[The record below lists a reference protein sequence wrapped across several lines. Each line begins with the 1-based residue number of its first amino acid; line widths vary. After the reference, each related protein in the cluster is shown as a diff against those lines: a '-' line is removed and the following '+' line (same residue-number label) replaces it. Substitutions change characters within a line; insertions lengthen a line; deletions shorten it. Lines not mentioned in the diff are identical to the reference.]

1 MTPNKLLR
9 NLTGQVIKNLKIFTI
24 DDKKE
29 EKFLRTKTADFDFT
43 KFTKKEIREL
53 IKKMKKIMLEAN
65 GVGLS
70 ANQVGLN
77 LRMFIYQ
84 EHGKPLKAILNP
96 EIVKSSK
103 KTTIIE
109 EGCLSVPGIYGE
121 VERPEKIVLLSRDK
135 NGRKIKM
142 EAFGLLARIFQHEVD
157 HLNGVLFIDRT
168 KKIYKINDN
177 VKS

>member
-1 MTPNKLLR
+1 MIT
-9 NLTGQVIKNLKIFTI
+9 QNLKILTI
-24 DDKKE
+24 NNKTE
-29 EKFLRTKTADFDFT
+29 EKFLRQKTAIFDFG
-43 KFTKKEIREL
+43 KFSKKEIKEL
-53 IKKMKKIMLEAN
+53 IEKMEKTMLKAN

-84 EHGKPLKAILNP
+84 EPGKPLKAVFNP

-109 EGCLSVPGIYGE
+109 EGCLSVPGIYGK
-121 VERPEKIVLLSRDK
+121 VERPEKIVLLSQDK

-157 HLNGVLFIDRT
+157 HLNGILFIDRT
-168 KKIYKINDN
+168 KKIYKINDS

>member
-1 MTPNKLLR
+1 MAIQNLKILTINNKAEEKLLR
-9 NLTGQVIKNLKIFTI
+9 QKI
-24 DDKKE
+24 
-29 EKFLRTKTADFDFT
+29 AVFDFET
-43 KFTKKEIREL
+43 RSTSSGQKFTKKKIDELLKQMREE
-53 IKKMKKIMLEAN
+53 MLEAN

-77 LRMFIYQ
+77 LRMFLYQ
-84 EHGKPLKAILNP
+84 EPGKPFKAAFNP

-103 KTTIIE
+103 KTTTIE

-121 VERPEKIVLLSRDK
+121 VERPEKVVLTGKDK
-135 NGRKIKM
+135 NGRKIKI

-157 HLNGVLFIDRT
+157 HLDGILFIDRT